1 MPDTASPQHT
11 SLQAQPVPGQS
22 VPAQVPRA
30 RNPLQATK
38 KKKKGRKGN
47 YQIKE
52 TTKPVPTSPHPH
64 RLWRGP
70 IGSQTSCAHSA
81 YRVAGT
87 RLIASFLSQPAAAPR
102 ARLHVGRRGANKPPA
117 HTDMLTHPSEERKLQ
132 PCCCQPRC
140 PPTPCLSWWRHF
152 TKNKK

>member
-38 KKKKGRKGN
+38 KKKGRKGN

-52 TTKPVPTSPHPH
+52 TTKPVPTSPHPR

-117 HTDMLTHPSEERKLQ
+117 HTNMLTHPSEERKLQ